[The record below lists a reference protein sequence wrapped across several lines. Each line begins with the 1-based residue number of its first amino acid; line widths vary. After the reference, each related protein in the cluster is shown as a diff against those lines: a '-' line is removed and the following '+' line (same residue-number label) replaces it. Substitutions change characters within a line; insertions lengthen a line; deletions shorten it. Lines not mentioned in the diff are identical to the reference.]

1 MTDNKHGYKAYDPG
15 LVCRG
20 YQYEEGKTYKKNGH
34 GVCVGGVTHYCV
46 NPFDVLNHYPLVR
59 NDGKFSEFTTV
70 EAIDE
75 PVTDDG
81 RKFATSTIKIG
92 VKLGFAG
99 FVKACIDF
107 VYEKTIKNMPSDK
120 VETGGSAQI
129 GSSGGFAQIGS
140 SGGFAQIGSSGDYA
154 KIGSSGNSAQ
164 IGSSGG
170 FAQIGSSGG
179 FAQIGSSGDYA
190 KIGSSGNFAKIGSSG
205 DSAQIG
211 SSGNSAKIGS
221 SGDSAQIGSSG
232 DFAKI
237 GSSGNSAKIGSSG
250 DSAQIGSSGDY
261 AQIGSSGN
269 SAKIGSSGDSAQ
281 IGSSGGFAQIGSS
294 GGFAQIGS
302 SGDSAQIGSS
312 GNFAKIDISGNTSV
326 GAAIGLNSI
335 IKGAV
340 GNWITLAEWAY
351 DSDKQRCAPVCVKSA
366 QIDGEIIKADTW
378 YKLADG
384 EFVEVA
390 DE

>member
-1 MTDNKHGYKAYDPG
+1 MTDNKHGYKAYAPG

-46 NPFDVLNHYPLVR
+46 NPFDVLDHYPLVHE
-59 NDGKFSEFTTV
+59 DGKFSEFTTV

-120 VETGGSAQI
+120 VETG
-129 GSSGGFAQIGS
+129 
-140 SGGFAQIGSSGDYA
+140 Y
-154 KIGSSGNSAQ
+154 
-164 IGSSGG
+164 
-170 FAQIGSSGG
+170 
-179 FAQIGSSGDYA
+179 
-190 KIGSSGNFAKIGSSG
+190 
-205 DSAQIG
+205 
-211 SSGNSAKIGS
+211 SAKIGS
-221 SGDSAQIGSSG
+221 SGS
-232 DFAKI
+232 
-237 GSSGNSAKIGSSG
+237 
-250 DSAQIGSSGDY
+250 Y

-269 SAKIGSSGDSAQ
+269 SAQ
-281 IGSSGGFAQIGSS
+281 
-294 GGFAQIGS
+294 
-302 SGDSAQIGSS
+302 
-312 GNFAKIDISGNTSV
+312 IDISGNTSV
-326 GAAIGLNSI
+326 GAAIGINSI

-366 QIDGEIIKADTW
+366 QIDGKIIKADTW
-378 YKLADG
+378 YKLSGG
-384 EFVEVA
+384 EFVEVT

>member
-1 MTDNKHGYKAYDPG
+1 MTDNKHGYKAYEPG

-46 NPFDVLNHYPLVR
+46 NPFDVLDHYPLVR
-59 NDGKFSEFTTV
+59 EDGKFSEFTTV

-120 VETGGSAQI
+120 VETGYSAQI
-129 GSSGGFAQIGS
+129 GSSGNNAKIGS
-140 SGGFAQIGSSGDYA
+140 SGYSA

-164 IGSSGG
+164 IGSSGY
-170 FAQIGSSGG
+170 S
-179 FAQIGSSGDYA
+179 
-190 KIGSSGNFAKIGSSG
+190 AKIGSSG

-211 SSGNSAKIGS
+211 SSGNNAKIGSSGYSAKIGSSGNSAQIGS

-232 DFAKI
+232 D
-237 GSSGNSAKIGSSG
+237 S
-250 DSAQIGSSGDY
+250 
-261 AQIGSSGN
+261 
-269 SAKIGSSGDSAQ
+269 
-281 IGSSGGFAQIGSS
+281 
-294 GGFAQIGS
+294 AQIGS

-312 GNFAKIDISGNTSV
+312 GNNAKIGSSGYSAKIGSSGNSAQIGSSGNFAKIGSSGNNAKIGSSGYSAKIDISGNASV
-326 GAAIGLNSI
+326 GAAIGINSI

-366 QIDGEIIKADTW
+366 QIDGQIIKADTW
-378 YKLADG
+378 YKLTDG

>member
-1 MTDNKHGYKAYDPG
+1 MTDNKHGYKAYEPG

-46 NPFDVLNHYPLVR
+46 NPFDVLDHYPLVR
-59 NDGKFSEFTTV
+59 EDGKFSEFTTV

-120 VETGGSAQI
+120 VETGYSAQI
-129 GSSGGFAQIGS
+129 GSSGNNAKIGS
-140 SGGFAQIGSSGDYA
+140 SGYSA

-164 IGSSGG
+164 
-170 FAQIGSSGG
+170 
-179 FAQIGSSGDYA
+179 
-190 KIGSSGNFAKIGSSG
+190 IGSSGNFAKIGSSG
-205 DSAQIG
+205 DSA
-211 SSGNSAKIGS
+211 
-221 SGDSAQIGSSG
+221 
-232 DFAKI
+232 
-237 GSSGNSAKIGSSG
+237 
-250 DSAQIGSSGDY
+250 
-261 AQIGSSGN
+261 
-269 SAKIGSSGDSAQ
+269 
-281 IGSSGGFAQIGSS
+281 
-294 GGFAQIGS
+294 
-302 SGDSAQIGSS
+302 
-312 GNFAKIDISGNTSV
+312 KIDISGNASV
-326 GAAIGLNSI
+326 GAAIGINSI

-366 QIDGEIIKADTW
+366 QIDGQIIKADTW
-378 YKLADG
+378 YKLTDG

>member
-1 MTDNKHGYKAYDPG
+1 MTDNKHGYKAYEPG

-46 NPFDVLNHYPLVR
+46 NPFDVLDHYPLVR
-59 NDGKFSEFTTV
+59 EDGKFSEFTTV

-120 VETGGSAQI
+120 VETGYSAQI
-129 GSSGGFAQIGS
+129 GSSGNNAKIGS
-140 SGGFAQIGSSGDYA
+140 SGNNAKIGSSGYSA

-164 IGSSGG
+164 IGSSGN
-170 FAQIGSSGG
+170 FAK
-179 FAQIGSSGDYA
+179 IGSSGDSA

-205 DSAQIG
+205 DSA
-211 SSGNSAKIGS
+211 KIGS
-221 SGDSAQIGSSG
+221 SGDSA
-232 DFAKI
+232 
-237 GSSGNSAKIGSSG
+237 
-250 DSAQIGSSGDY
+250 
-261 AQIGSSGN
+261 
-269 SAKIGSSGDSAQ
+269 
-281 IGSSGGFAQIGSS
+281 
-294 GGFAQIGS
+294 
-302 SGDSAQIGSS
+302 
-312 GNFAKIDISGNTSV
+312 KIDISGNASV
-326 GAAIGLNSI
+326 GAAIGINSI

-351 DSDKQRCAPVCVKSA
+351 DSDKQRCAPICVKSA
-366 QIDGEIIKADTW
+366 QIDGQIIKADTW
-378 YKLADG
+378 YKLTDG

>member
-1 MTDNKHGYKAYDPG
+1 MTDNKHGYKAYEPG

-20 YQYEEGKTYKKNGH
+20 HQYEEGKIYKKNGH

-75 PVTDDG
+75 PVTDDNQ
-81 RKFATSTIKIG
+81 KFATSTIKIG
-92 VKLGFAG
+92 VKLGFSG
-99 FVKACIDF
+99 FIKACIDF
-107 VYEKTIKNMPSDK
+107 VCEKTIKSMPSNK
-120 VETGGSAQI
+120 VNKDDST
-129 GSSGGFAQIGS
+129 
-140 SGGFAQIGSSGDYA
+140 QIGSSGDSA
-154 KIGSSGNSAQ
+154 KIGSSGN
-164 IGSSGG
+164 
-170 FAQIGSSGG
+170 
-179 FAQIGSSGDYA
+179 Y
-190 KIGSSGNFAKIGSSG
+190 AKIGSSG
-205 DSAQIG
+205 DSAKIGSSGCYAQIG
-211 SSGNSAKIGS
+211 SSGDSAQIGS

-232 DFAKI
+232 DFAR
-237 GSSGNSAKIGSSG
+237 
-250 DSAQIGSSGDY
+250 
-261 AQIGSSGN
+261 
-269 SAKIGSSGDSAQ
+269 
-281 IGSSGGFAQIGSS
+281 
-294 GGFAQIGS
+294 
-302 SGDSAQIGSS
+302 
-312 GNFAKIDISGNTSV
+312 IDISGNTSV
-326 GAAIGLNSI
+326 GAAIGINSI

>member
-1 MTDNKHGYKAYDPG
+1 MNDNKHGFKAYDPG
-15 LVCRG
+15 LICRG

-46 NPFDVLNHYPLVR
+46 NPFDVLDHYPLVR
-59 NDGKFSEFTTV
+59 EDGKFSEFTTV

-75 PVTDDG
+75 PVTNDE

-120 VETGGSAQI
+120 VGTGYSAQI
-129 GSSGGFAQIGS
+129 GSSGSSAKIGS
-140 SGGFAQIGSSGDYA
+140 SGYSAKIGSSGSFAKIGSSGDYA
-154 KIGSSGNSAQ
+154 KIGSSGDYAK
-164 IGSSGG
+164 
-170 FAQIGSSGG
+170 
-179 FAQIGSSGDYA
+179 IGSSGDYA
-190 KIGSSGNFAKIGSSG
+190 KI
-205 DSAQIG
+205 
-211 SSGNSAKIGS
+211 
-221 SGDSAQIGSSG
+221 
-232 DFAKI
+232 
-237 GSSGNSAKIGSSG
+237 
-250 DSAQIGSSGDY
+250 
-261 AQIGSSGN
+261 
-269 SAKIGSSGDSAQ
+269 
-281 IGSSGGFAQIGSS
+281 
-294 GGFAQIGS
+294 
-302 SGDSAQIGSS
+302 
-312 GNFAKIDISGNTSV
+312 DISGNDSV
-326 GAAIGLNSI
+326 GAAIGIGGI

-340 GNWITLAEWAY
+340 GNWITLAEWVY
-351 DSDKQRCAPVCVKSA
+351 DDDKQRCAPVCVKSA

>member
-1 MTDNKHGYKAYDPG
+1 MTDNKHGYKAYEPG

-75 PVTDDG
+75 PVTDDNQ
-81 RKFATSTIKIG
+81 KFATSTIKIG
-92 VKLGFAG
+92 VKLGFSG
-99 FVKACIDF
+99 FIKACVDF
-107 VYEKTIKNMPSDK
+107 ACEKTIKSMPSNK
-120 VETGGSAQI
+120 VNKGDFAQISSSGYSAKI
-129 GSSGGFAQIGS
+129 GSSGDFAQIGS
-140 SGGFAQIGSSGDYA
+140 SGYSA
-154 KIGSSGNSAQ
+154 KIGSSGYSTQ
-164 IGSSGG
+164 IGSSG
-170 FAQIGSSGG
+170 
-179 FAQIGSSGDYA
+179 
-190 KIGSSGNFAKIGSSG
+190 N
-205 DSAQIG
+205 SAQIG

-232 DFAKI
+232 DFAQIGSSGNYAQIGSSGDFAQIGSSGDFAKI
-237 GSSGNSAKIGSSG
+237 GSSGDSAKIGSSG
-250 DSAQIGSSGDY
+250 DSAQ
-261 AQIGSSGN
+261 
-269 SAKIGSSGDSAQ
+269 
-281 IGSSGGFAQIGSS
+281 
-294 GGFAQIGS
+294 
-302 SGDSAQIGSS
+302 
-312 GNFAKIDISGNTSV
+312 IDISGNTSV
-326 GAAIGLNSI
+326 GAAIGINSI

>member
-46 NPFDVLNHYPLVR
+46 NPFDVLDHYPLVR
-59 NDGKFSEFTTV
+59 EDGKFSEFTTV

-120 VETGGSAQI
+120 VETG
-129 GSSGGFAQIGS
+129 
-140 SGGFAQIGSSGDYA
+140 
-154 KIGSSGNSAQ
+154 NSAQ
-164 IGSSGG
+164 IGSSG
-170 FAQIGSSGG
+170 FS
-179 FAQIGSSGDYA
+179 
-190 KIGSSGNFAKIGSSG
+190 
-205 DSAQIG
+205 
-211 SSGNSAKIGS
+211 
-221 SGDSAQIGSSG
+221 
-232 DFAKI
+232 
-237 GSSGNSAKIGSSG
+237 
-250 DSAQIGSSGDY
+250 
-261 AQIGSSGN
+261 
-269 SAKIGSSGDSAQ
+269 
-281 IGSSGGFAQIGSS
+281 
-294 GGFAQIGS
+294 AQIGS
-302 SGDSAQIGSS
+302 SGDSAKIGSSGDFAQIGSS
-312 GNFAKIDISGNTSV
+312 GSYARIDISGNTSV
-326 GAAIGLNSI
+326 GAAIGINSI

-351 DSDKQRCAPVCVKSA
+351 DSDKQCCAPVCVKSA

>member
-1 MTDNKHGYKAYDPG
+1 MKGETTMTDNKHGYKAYEPG

-75 PVTDDG
+75 PVTDDNQ
-81 RKFATSTIKIG
+81 KFATSTIKIG
-92 VKLGFAG
+92 VKLGFSG
-99 FVKACIDF
+99 FIKACVDF
-107 VYEKTIKNMPSDK
+107 ACEKTIKSMPSNK
-120 VETGGSAQI
+120 VNKGNSTQI
-129 GSSGGFAQIGS
+129 GSSGNYAQ
-140 SGGFAQIGSSGDYA
+140 
-154 KIGSSGNSAQ
+154 IGSSGNSAQ
-164 IGSSGG
+164 IGSSG
-170 FAQIGSSGG
+170 
-179 FAQIGSSGDYA
+179 Y
-190 KIGSSGNFAKIGSSG
+190 
-205 DSAQIG
+205 SAQIG

-221 SGDSAQIGSSG
+221 SG
-232 DFAKI
+232 
-237 GSSGNSAKIGSSG
+237 NSAKIGSSG
-250 DSAQIGSSGDY
+250 
-261 AQIGSSGN
+261 N
-269 SAKIGSSGDSAQ
+269 
-281 IGSSGGFAQIGSS
+281 F
-294 GGFAQIGS
+294 
-302 SGDSAQIGSS
+302 AQIGSS
-312 GNFAKIDISGNTSV
+312 GNFAKIGSSGNFAQIGSSGNSAQIDISGNTSV
-326 GAAIGLNSI
+326 GAAIGINSI

-378 YKLADG
+378 YKLSGG

>member
-1 MTDNKHGYKAYDPG
+1 MTDNKHGYKAYEPG

-46 NPFDVLNHYPLVR
+46 NPFDVLDHYPLVR
-59 NDGKFSEFTTV
+59 EDGKFSEFTTV

-92 VKLGFAG
+92 VKLGFSG
-99 FVKACIDF
+99 FIKACVDF
-107 VYEKTIKNMPSDK
+107 ACEKTIKSMPSNK
-120 VETGGSAQI
+120 VNKGNYARIGSSGDSAQI
-129 GSSGGFAQIGS
+129 GSSGYYAKIGS
-140 SGGFAQIGSSGDYA
+140 SGDYAQIGSSGDYA
-154 KIGSSGNSAQ
+154 Q
-164 IGSSGG
+164 IGSSGY
-170 FAQIGSSGG
+170 S
-179 FAQIGSSGDYA
+179 A
-190 KIGSSGNFAKIGSSG
+190 KIGSSGHYARIGSSGDSAQIGSSG

-211 SSGNSAKIGS
+211 SSGNYARIGSSGDSAQIGSSGYYAKIGSSGDYAQIGSSGNSTQIGS

-232 DFAKI
+232 DFAR
-237 GSSGNSAKIGSSG
+237 
-250 DSAQIGSSGDY
+250 
-261 AQIGSSGN
+261 
-269 SAKIGSSGDSAQ
+269 
-281 IGSSGGFAQIGSS
+281 
-294 GGFAQIGS
+294 
-302 SGDSAQIGSS
+302 
-312 GNFAKIDISGNTSV
+312 IDISGNTSV
-326 GAAIGLNSI
+326 GAAIGINSI

>member
-1 MTDNKHGYKAYDPG
+1 MTDNKHGYKAYEPG

-46 NPFDVLNHYPLVR
+46 NPFDVLDHYPLVR
-59 NDGKFSEFTTV
+59 EDGKFSEFTTV

-120 VETGGSAQI
+120 VETGYSAKI
-129 GSSGGFAQIGS
+129 GSSGNNAKIGS
-140 SGGFAQIGSSGDYA
+140 SGNNAKIGSSGYSA

-164 IGSSGG
+164 IGSSGN
-170 FAQIGSSGG
+170 FAK
-179 FAQIGSSGDYA
+179 IGSSGDSA

-205 DSAQIG
+205 DSA
-211 SSGNSAKIGS
+211 KIGS
-221 SGDSAQIGSSG
+221 SGDSA
-232 DFAKI
+232 
-237 GSSGNSAKIGSSG
+237 
-250 DSAQIGSSGDY
+250 
-261 AQIGSSGN
+261 
-269 SAKIGSSGDSAQ
+269 
-281 IGSSGGFAQIGSS
+281 
-294 GGFAQIGS
+294 
-302 SGDSAQIGSS
+302 
-312 GNFAKIDISGNTSV
+312 KIDISGNASV
-326 GAAIGLNSI
+326 GAAIGINSI

-366 QIDGEIIKADTW
+366 QIDGQIIKADTW
-378 YKLADG
+378 YKLTDG

>member
-1 MTDNKHGYKAYDPG
+1 MTDNKHGYKAYEPG

-75 PVTDDG
+75 PVTDDNQ
-81 RKFATSTIKIG
+81 KFATSTIKIG

-120 VETGGSAQI
+120 VETGYSAR
-129 GSSGGFAQIGS
+129 
-140 SGGFAQIGSSGDYA
+140 
-154 KIGSSGNSAQ
+154 
-164 IGSSGG
+164 
-170 FAQIGSSGG
+170 
-179 FAQIGSSGDYA
+179 
-190 KIGSSGNFAKIGSSG
+190 
-205 DSAQIG
+205 
-211 SSGNSAKIGS
+211 IGS

-232 DFAKI
+232 DSAQI
-237 GSSGNSAKIGSSG
+237 GSSGYY
-250 DSAQIGSSGDY
+250 AQIGSSGDY
-261 AQIGSSGN
+261 AQIGSSG
-269 SAKIGSSGDSAQ
+269 DSAQ
-281 IGSSGGFAQIGSS
+281 IGSSGDCAK
-294 GGFAQIGS
+294 
-302 SGDSAQIGSS
+302 IGSS
-312 GNFAKIDISGNTSV
+312 GNSARIDISGNTSV
-326 GAAIGLNSI
+326 GAAIGIDSI

-378 YKLADG
+378 YKLSGG

>member
-1 MTDNKHGYKAYDPG
+1 MTDNKHGYKAYEPG

-46 NPFDVLNHYPLVR
+46 NPFDVLDHYPLVR
-59 NDGKFSEFTTV
+59 EDGKFSEFTTV

-92 VKLGFAG
+92 VKLGFSG
-99 FVKACIDF
+99 FIKACVDF
-107 VYEKTIKNMPSDK
+107 ACEKTIKSMPSNK
-120 VETGGSAQI
+120 VNKGN
-129 GSSGGFAQIGS
+129 
-140 SGGFAQIGSSGDYA
+140 YA
-154 KIGSSGNSAQ
+154 R
-164 IGSSGG
+164 
-170 FAQIGSSGG
+170 
-179 FAQIGSSGDYA
+179 
-190 KIGSSGNFAKIGSSG
+190 IGSSG

-211 SSGNSAKIGS
+211 SSGYYAKIGSSGDYAQIGSSGNSTQIGS

-232 DFAKI
+232 DFAR
-237 GSSGNSAKIGSSG
+237 
-250 DSAQIGSSGDY
+250 
-261 AQIGSSGN
+261 
-269 SAKIGSSGDSAQ
+269 
-281 IGSSGGFAQIGSS
+281 
-294 GGFAQIGS
+294 
-302 SGDSAQIGSS
+302 
-312 GNFAKIDISGNTSV
+312 IDISGNTSV
-326 GAAIGLNSI
+326 GAAIGINSI

>member
-154 KIGSSGNSAQ
+154 KIGSSGN
-164 IGSSGG
+164 
-170 FAQIGSSGG
+170 
-179 FAQIGSSGDYA
+179 
-190 KIGSSGNFAKIGSSG
+190 FAKIGSSG
-205 DSAQIG
+205 DS
-211 SSGNSAKIGS
+211 
-221 SGDSAQIGSSG
+221 
-232 DFAKI
+232 
-237 GSSGNSAKIGSSG
+237 
-250 DSAQIGSSGDY
+250 

>member
-1 MTDNKHGYKAYDPG
+1 MTDSKHGYKAYEPG

-75 PVTDDG
+75 PVTDDN

-99 FVKACIDF
+99 FIKACIDF
-107 VYEKTIKNMPSDK
+107 ACEKTIKSMPSNK
-120 VETGGSAQI
+120 V
-129 GSSGGFAQIGS
+129 
-140 SGGFAQIGSSGDYA
+140 
-154 KIGSSGNSAQ
+154 N
-164 IGSSGG
+164 
-170 FAQIGSSGG
+170 
-179 FAQIGSSGDYA
+179 
-190 KIGSSGNFAKIGSSG
+190 
-205 DSAQIG
+205 AQIG

-221 SGDSAQIGSSG
+221 SGDYAQIGSSG
-232 DFAKI
+232 D
-237 GSSGNSAKIGSSG
+237 SAK
-250 DSAQIGSSGDY
+250 IGSSGDY

-269 SAKIGSSGDSAQ
+269 SARIGSSGYSARIGSSGDYAQIGSSGCYAKIGSSGDSAK
-281 IGSSGGFAQIGSS
+281 IGSSGNSAKIGSS
-294 GGFAQIGS
+294 GNSARIGS
-302 SGDSAQIGSS
+302 SGDSAR
-312 GNFAKIDISGNTSV
+312 IDISGNTSV
-326 GAAIGLNSI
+326 GAAIGINSI

-351 DSDKQRCAPVCVKSA
+351 DSDKQCCAPVCVKSA

>member
-1 MTDNKHGYKAYDPG
+1 MTDNKHGYKAYEPG

-46 NPFDVLNHYPLVR
+46 NPFDVLDHYPLVR
-59 NDGKFSEFTTV
+59 EDGKFSEFTTV

-120 VETGGSAQI
+120 VETGYSAQI
-129 GSSGGFAQIGS
+129 GSSGNNAKIGS
-140 SGGFAQIGSSGDYA
+140 SGNNAKIGSSGYSAKIGSSGYSA

-164 IGSSGG
+164 IGSSGN
-170 FAQIGSSGG
+170 S
-179 FAQIGSSGDYA
+179 A

-205 DSAQIG
+205 DSA
-211 SSGNSAKIGS
+211 KIGS
-221 SGDSAQIGSSG
+221 SGDSA
-232 DFAKI
+232 
-237 GSSGNSAKIGSSG
+237 
-250 DSAQIGSSGDY
+250 
-261 AQIGSSGN
+261 
-269 SAKIGSSGDSAQ
+269 
-281 IGSSGGFAQIGSS
+281 
-294 GGFAQIGS
+294 
-302 SGDSAQIGSS
+302 
-312 GNFAKIDISGNTSV
+312 KIDISGNASV
-326 GAAIGLNSI
+326 GAAIGINSI

-366 QIDGEIIKADTW
+366 QIDGQIIKADTW
-378 YKLADG
+378 YKLTDG

>member
-1 MTDNKHGYKAYDPG
+1 MTDNKHGYKAYEPG

-46 NPFDVLNHYPLVR
+46 NPFDVLDHYPLVR
-59 NDGKFSEFTTV
+59 EDGKFSEFTTV

-120 VETGGSAQI
+120 VETGYSAKI
-129 GSSGGFAQIGS
+129 GSSGNS
-140 SGGFAQIGSSGDYA
+140 A

-164 IGSSGG
+164 
-170 FAQIGSSGG
+170 
-179 FAQIGSSGDYA
+179 
-190 KIGSSGNFAKIGSSG
+190 IGSSGNFAKIGSSG
-205 DSAQIG
+205 DSA
-211 SSGNSAKIGS
+211 KIGS
-221 SGDSAQIGSSG
+221 SGDSA
-232 DFAKI
+232 
-237 GSSGNSAKIGSSG
+237 
-250 DSAQIGSSGDY
+250 
-261 AQIGSSGN
+261 
-269 SAKIGSSGDSAQ
+269 
-281 IGSSGGFAQIGSS
+281 
-294 GGFAQIGS
+294 
-302 SGDSAQIGSS
+302 
-312 GNFAKIDISGNTSV
+312 KIDISGNASV
-326 GAAIGLNSI
+326 GAAIGINSI

-366 QIDGEIIKADTW
+366 QIDGQIIKADTW
-378 YKLADG
+378 YKLTDG
-384 EFVEVA
+384 EFVELA

>member
-1 MTDNKHGYKAYDPG
+1 MTDNKHGYKAYEPG

-46 NPFDVLNHYPLVR
+46 NPFDVLDHYPLVR
-59 NDGKFSEFTTV
+59 EDGKFSEFTTV

-120 VETGGSAQI
+120 VETGYSAQI
-129 GSSGGFAQIGS
+129 GSSGNFAKIGS
-140 SGGFAQIGSSGDYA
+140 SGYSAQ
-154 KIGSSGNSAQ
+154 IGSSGNSAQ
-164 IGSSGG
+164 IGSSGN
-170 FAQIGSSGG
+170 S
-179 FAQIGSSGDYA
+179 A

-205 DSAQIG
+205 DSA
-211 SSGNSAKIGS
+211 KIGS
-221 SGDSAQIGSSG
+221 SGDSA
-232 DFAKI
+232 
-237 GSSGNSAKIGSSG
+237 
-250 DSAQIGSSGDY
+250 
-261 AQIGSSGN
+261 
-269 SAKIGSSGDSAQ
+269 
-281 IGSSGGFAQIGSS
+281 
-294 GGFAQIGS
+294 
-302 SGDSAQIGSS
+302 
-312 GNFAKIDISGNTSV
+312 KIDISGNASV
-326 GAAIGLNSI
+326 GAAIGINSI

-366 QIDGEIIKADTW
+366 QIDGQIIKADTW
-378 YKLADG
+378 YKLTDG